1 MAKDLETTIDQLK
14 RVNSLEDLYGFV
26 LGLGSFFETDHI
38 IYHSIQHSRAPFAL
52 ASYGSE
58 WSNYYEGNRLYLVDP
73 VVLSSFQR
81 FHPYEWKQ
89 LDWSGKSSRAL
100 MVDATDGGVGSQGF
114 SVPIRGPHGET
125 ALFSINHNATD
136 AVWEKKIDK
145 GLNEILLVSHYV
157 HEAARLVINAPI
169 NEDVPSLSPRE
180 IDALTYLALGQN
192 RARIAEKLKISE
204 HTLRVYIESS
214 RLKLAATNTT
224 QAVAKAITNGL
235 ISI

>member
-1 MAKDLETTIDQLK
+1 MTKDLETTIDQLK
-14 RVNSLEDLYGFV
+14 RVDTLEDLYGFV

-38 IYHSIQHSRAPFAL
+38 IYHSIQHSREPFAL
-52 ASYGSE
+52 ASYGSD
-58 WSNYYEGNRLYLVDP
+58 WANYYEGNRLFLVDP

-100 MVDATDGGVGSQGF
+100 MADATDGGVGSQGF

-136 AVWEKKIDK
+136 GVWEKKIDREF
-145 GLNEILLVSHYV
+145 NEILLVSHYV
-157 HEAARLVINAPI
+157 HETARRLINAPVD
-169 NEDVPSLSPRE
+169 EEVPALSPRE
-180 IDALTYLALGQN
+180 VDALTYLALGQN
-192 RARIAEKLKISE
+192 RARIAEILQISE

-214 RLKLAATNTT
+214 RMKLAASNTT

-235 ISI
+235 ISV